1 MSVPEGQIAGLGRAV
16 QRAPGSYFAQRSSLG
31 EHGHLHCESVSVVIA

>member
-1 MSVPEGQIAGLGRAV
+1 MSVPEDQIAGLGLAA

-31 EHGHLHCESVSVVIA
+31 ERGYLHCESVSVVIA